1 MGAPVA
7 RLLRG
12 RGESACAGS
21 RCLASLKAQRF
32 FLFGVE
38 EKKQKNENTHTTK
51 RVGQFTLQTKTEAMA
66 DGSPLSVHLRGVDAD
81 LVR

>member
-1 MGAPVA
+1 M
-7 RLLRG
+7 
-12 RGESACAGS
+12 E
-21 RCLASLKAQRF
+21 K
-32 FLFGVE
+32 
-38 EKKQKNENTHTTK
+38 KKQKNENTHTTK